1 MKRSLVIGCAA
12 VALAAGCGSASAQS
26 KSKFDILVGGDAFF
40 QAGYTDQKND
50 SNLRKTEFSNRM
62 RLKFTPTAKADN
74 GLEYGARLRIR
85 TSGPSN
91 TVTADR
97 AYIFANGTFGT
108 VQAGTINGLSDEYGV
123 IGPNVDGISG
133 SPDGFWSTFYNGS
146 MPYVMGALRAL
157 ESGDNGTKL
166 VYLTPSFSGFQL
178 GAAYTPKYSDTATS
192 VNRVKGSKIYSDVG
206 EVQAYYKGTVGAVG
220 LEGSVAYQF
229 ADAEAATTKDLS
241 SIHAGLNVSYGA
253 LVIGGSYAN
262 SGKSGYTKSSRGVD
276 NQQVWILGA
285 QYTVGPV
292 ILAATYT
299 DGRGATGQLAS
310 TAADNARAKLYQV
323 GATYTIAPGLTT
335 GLEYSYFDN
344 KVGTA
349 AKDKANMF
357 LIDTRLSF

>member
-85 TSGPSN
+85 TAGPGN

-97 AYIFANGTFGT
+97 SYIFANGAFGT

-146 MPYVMGALRAL
+146 MPYVMGSLRTL
-157 ESGDNGTKL
+157 ESGDNGTKV

-178 GAAYTPKYSDTATS
+178 GAAYTPKYGDTATS
-192 VNRVKGSKIYSDVG
+192 VNRVKGSKTYSDMG

-220 LEGSVAYQF
+220 LEGSLAYQF
-229 ADAEAATTKDLS
+229 ADAEAAATKDLS
-241 SIHAGLNVSYGA
+241 SVHVGLNVSYGA
-253 LVIGGSYAN
+253 LVVGGSYARAASRATPRPLAASTTSR
-262 SGKSGYTKSSRGVD
+262 SGSSAPSTPSARSSWPPPTPTVVASAPLAAPPRPPTPALTCTKS
-276 NQQVWILGA
+276 
-285 QYTVGPV
+285 
-292 ILAATYT
+292 
-299 DGRGATGQLAS
+299 
-310 TAADNARAKLYQV
+310 ARPTPSLPA
-323 GATYTIAPGLTT
+323 
-335 GLEYSYFDN
+335 
-344 KVGTA
+344 
-349 AKDKANMF
+349 
-357 LIDTRLSF
+357 